1 MKLFN
6 YIIQHKYD
14 YLDNLIVDG
23 DYTMT
28 KEDEKDYKLI
38 GESKYKYK
46 DSSHRLK
53 VYHSKNRYS
62 EGPFTLIESETD
74 SYFECTVKILNQ
86 HSLEDIVNWH
96 KWQTKTYV

>member
-6 YIIQHKYD
+6 HIIRHNYD
-14 YLDNLIVDG
+14 YVDNLIVDG

-96 KWQTKTYV
+96 KRQSKHNV